1 MYELYAMFPFE
12 QVEKNSRVIIYG
24 AGRAGLNFWRQAG
37 ESGYC
42 HILCLVDKD
51 EKKHN
56 SAIKGIEALSNQD
69 NYDYVVISQI
79 NFAVR
84 RRVRDDL
91 LSMGVPEDKIIMPKD
106 SNLMYWSLDGMMQN
120 SIDGIKE
127 KDAELIEEDAK
138 NLVSSDR
145 LDIGIKWLLIRDI
158 MNNVDN
164 PANKS
169 LYTRHIMAWTHGKEG
184 FMPTSGRIKDG
195 VNEYLKE
202 AKKIV
207 ESIKENGFNKANAVP
222 VSEDDEPLDGVHRI
236 ASCIEADVPIWI
248 KRCPGLKPDIKTYKW
263 YLENGFGTDDMLRI
277 YRAFCDLY
285 KGNYGI
291 AVLFGPAMD
300 LWDYLIKQMEKH
312 FKVVGYVDL
321 NFESNYIAFET
332 LINEMYFYKWEYQNE
347 NIDRKISLLKLSP
360 LKMRVV
366 VLSDEMNKEGDFYGK
381 LKEFKMMMRDA
392 TFFDFSDIELQMHS
406 SDNPIEAN
414 HLAKVLLSPNNLNVI
429 RHRFKSNY
437 RKEFIDRIISVK
449 KKVME
454 AEVSL
459 DDIVVVNSMVL
470 EALGIR
476 ESRDLDIL
484 CKPDKAGVL
493 TEKGLDPC
501 LWFYSQEDIVRYIN
515 DDNCYFM
522 FNGLKF
528 LNLEYVKEKKEK
540 HGREKDLNDLRLI
553 ELYNEMA
560 MVYDERTALKEGIFE
575 EIKRRRLN

>member
-1 MYELYAMFPFE
+1 MYELYALFPFE

-42 HILCLVDKD
+42 QIICLVDKD

-56 SAIKGIEALSNQD
+56 SAVKGIEKLKKTED
-69 NYDYVVISQI
+69 YDYVVISQI

-84 RRVRDDL
+84 RRIKDDL
-91 LSMGVPEDKIIMPKD
+91 VSMGVPENKIVMPQD
-106 SNLMYWSLDGMMQN
+106 NNLMYWSLDGMMQN
-120 SIDGIKE
+120 TIDGIKE
-127 KDAELIEEDAK
+127 QDADFIKTDARK
-138 NLVSSDR
+138 LVSADR

-158 MNNVDN
+158 INNTDN

-195 VNEYLKE
+195 VEEYIRE
-202 AKKIV
+202 AKKLV
-207 ESIKENGFNKANAVP
+207 TNIKENGFDKAYAVP
-222 VSEDDEPLDGVHRI
+222 VSSDNEPLDGVHRI

-263 YLENGFGTDDMLRI
+263 YMDNGFVTDDMLRI

-285 KGNYGI
+285 QGNYGI

-300 LWDYLIKQMEKH
+300 LWDYLLKQMENQ

-321 NFESNYIAFET
+321 DFESNYMAYET
-332 LINEMYFYKWEYQNE
+332 LINEMYFYKWEYQNDD
-347 NIDRKISLLKLSP
+347 IDHKISLLKLAP
-360 LKMRVV
+360 LKLRVV
-366 VLSDEMNKEGDFYGK
+366 VLSDENLNGEDLFGK
-381 LKEFKMMMRDA
+381 MKDFKMHMRDA
-392 TFFDFSDIELQMHS
+392 TFFDFNDIELQIHA
-406 SDNPIEAN
+406 SDNQIEAN
-414 HLAKVLLSPNNLNVI
+414 HLAKVFLSPNNLKVI
-429 RHRFKSNY
+429 RHRFKNSF
-437 RKEFIDRIISVK
+437 RKEFIKNLVTIK
-449 KKVME
+449 KTAME

-476 ESRDLDIL
+476 NAKDIDIV
-484 CKPDKAGVL
+484 CMPDKRTML
-493 TEKGLDPC
+493 MEKGLETWA
-501 LWFYSQEDIVRYIN
+501 LFYSAEDVKRFIN
-515 DDNCYFM
+515 DDNNYFI

-528 LNLEYVKEKKEK
+528 LNLEFVKEKKEK
-540 HGREKDLNDLRLI
+540 HDREKDKNDIRLI
-553 ELYNEMA
+553 DLYNEMI
-560 MVYDERTALKEGIFE
+560 MVYDEREKLKEGIFE
-575 EIKRRRLN
+575 EIKRRRIN